1 MKSAPQVN
9 VALMTQALSR
19 SLRDRVTVTFSPP
32 GGGSAISQDGYIA
45 GIHHRIT
52 ADGQMETAFDL
63 ESTEG
68 FDTAFVLGSAKL
80 GTAELWA

>member
-1 MKSAPQVN
+1 MAPQVN
-9 VALMTQALSR
+9 ANLMTQALSR

-52 ADGQMETAFDL
+52 PDGQMETAFDL

-68 FDTAFVLGSAKL
+68 YDSAFVLGSAKL
-80 GTAELWA
+80 GTAKLWA